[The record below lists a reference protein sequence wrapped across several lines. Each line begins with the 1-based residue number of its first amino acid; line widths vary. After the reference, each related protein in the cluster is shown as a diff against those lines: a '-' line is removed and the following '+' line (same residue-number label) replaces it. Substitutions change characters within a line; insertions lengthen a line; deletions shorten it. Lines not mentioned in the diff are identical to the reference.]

1 MLAAMAR
8 PLHIRARRAV
18 RALTIVATTAAFLLL
33 PVSMVLGSLRLP
45 GLPPPEGFEWLPRP
59 IHVGNYETVRRL
71 VPDLGLALRNSLV
84 VVAGAVPVTVVVG
97 SLAGFAIARAEPRRQ
112 RALVLVTVLALL
124 VPASALWV
132 PRFVMFRTMGV
143 LDTLWP
149 VMAPALMA
157 TTPFYVLLF
166 AYAHHRVPR
175 ELYESAELEGLSPI
189 STWWRVALPLARPAV
204 FAVAILAF
212 AFHWSNLVDPLLYV
226 SSPERATL
234 ALSLSRLQEL
244 EPTNQSLTLAACV
257 LASAPAVLAFL
268 AAQRAFLGRTVS
280 A

>member
-1 MLAAMAR
+1 M
-8 PLHIRARRAV
+8 
-18 RALTIVATTAAFLLL
+18 TTATFLLL
-33 PVSMVLGSLRLP
+33 PAVMVLGSLRLP
-45 GLPPPEGFEWLPRP
+45 GLPPPGGFEWIPNP
-59 IHVGNYETVRRL
+59 IHLENYATVRRL

-84 VVAGAVPVTVVVG
+84 VVAVAVPITVLVG
-97 SLAGFAIARAEPRRQ
+97 SWAGFAIARAEPRTQ
-112 RALVLVTVLALL
+112 RVLVIVTVLALL

-132 PRFVMFRTMGV
+132 PRFAMFRAVGV

-166 AYAHHRVPR
+166 AYAHNRVPPA
-175 ELYESAELEGLSPI
+175 LYESAEVEGWSPLSI
-189 STWWRVALPLARPAV
+189 WWRVALPLARPAV

-226 SSPERATL
+226 SSPQRATL

-257 LASAPAVLAFL
+257 LASAPAVVAFL
-268 AAQRAFLGRTVS
+268 AAQRAFLSRTV
-280 A
+280 AA